1 VATDVEAI
9 PVNTMR
15 VEQAKGEGVVE
26 RYGRYR
32 LRGILGQGGM
42 GRLYVAEESDGDTS
56 GRIVALKRI
65 LPHLA
70 DSPQFRDMFL
80 REARVVARLKHNNIV
95 ATHEFGEIEGSYFV
109 SMEYLP
115 GEDLAKVWE
124 RSRKG
129 PAMPIAV
136 AMALIEQA
144 ATGLHYAHEA
154 RDSGGRPLGLVHRDV
169 NPANLFVTYDGVV
182 KLVDFGIAKNS
193 SAPQR
198 TAPGIFKGTY
208 GYCAPEQV
216 VGGAVDRQTDVFCL
230 GIVFWELLTGR
241 QLFDDGNQVTTI
253 DAVRSRRIDPP
264 STLRPD
270 VPCEVDAIVLR
281 ALDRDRRKRFV
292 SAHQMVGELRAL
304 SRQLPLPG
312 TREIG
317 AWVCKLFGEERVA
330 LKRLISQGRD
340 VEPALARLSGAA
352 PGAQPPR
359 DGHRSSGGKPPSL
372 VEPRTI
378 WSTTLPSRSTSETKR
393 SSGRLPVFSTPPP
406 AERPPQRK
414 RLVAIAALGMVAAA
428 GIAFAS
434 LRETAPAR
442 ATAEPLTTGTL
453 TIRSRPVGAHVL
465 IDGNPSGLITPATL
479 PGLKAGRSVEIRLDK
494 AGYATASRRI
504 AVAPGPSAHDFELAE
519 ATGTLRF
526 ENLPDNAT
534 IFVDDSQAEG
544 RGPLSVPIG
553 PHRVRVETPGDVVF
567 TSEMQIQRG
576 EQTVRLAPA
585 RKGP

>member
-1 VATDVEAI
+1 
-9 PVNTMR
+9 M
-15 VEQAKGEGVVE
+15 GEGVVE

-42 GRLYVAEESDGDTS
+42 GRLYVAEESGGDTP

-80 REARVVARLKHNNIV
+80 REARVVTRLKHNNIV
-95 ATHEFGEIEGSYFV
+95 ATYEFGEIDGSYFV
-109 SMEYLP
+109 SMEYLA
-115 GEDLAKVWE
+115 GEDLAAVWE
-124 RSRKG
+124 RCRSGRI
-129 PAMPIAV
+129 MPLAV

-154 RDSGGRPLGLVHRDV
+154 RDSGGRSLGLVHRDV

-182 KLVDFGIAKNS
+182 KLLDFGIAKNAN
-193 SAPQR
+193 APQR

-253 DAVRSRRIDPP
+253 DAVRSRRIDAP
-264 STLRPD
+264 SAVRPD
-270 VPCEVDAIVLR
+270 VPADVDAIVLR
-281 ALDRDRRKRFV
+281 ALDRDRRQRFT

-304 SRQLPLPG
+304 SRQLAMP
-312 TREIG
+312 TSAEIG
-317 AWVCKLFGEERVA
+317 SWLRQLFGEERVA
-330 LKRLISQGRD
+330 LKRLISYGRD
-340 VEPALARLSGAA
+340 VEPALARLAA
-352 PGAQPPR
+352 LPPQPR
-359 DGHRSSGGKPPSL
+359 RGSQRSSGGKPPSL

-378 WSTTLPSRSTSETKR
+378 WSTSLPTRSTSESKR
-393 SSGRLPVFSTPPP
+393 AALARTLEVPPVAP
-406 AERPPQRK
+406 ERPVQRR
-414 RLVAIAALGMVAAA
+414 RLAAIAALGLVAAA

-434 LRETAPAR
+434 LRGTAGAPPA
-442 ATAEPLTTGTL
+442 ASAEPTGAATL
-453 TIRSRPVGAHVL
+453 TIRSRPAGAHVL
-465 IDGNPSGLITPATL
+465 IDGNPSGLVTPASL
-479 PGLKAGRSVEIRLDK
+479 PGLRAGRSVELRLDK
-494 AGYATASRRI
+494 AGYATVSRRVSVTAGASI
-504 AVAPGPSAHDFELAE
+504 HDFDLEE

-526 ENLPDNAT
+526 EHLPAGAT
-534 IFVDDSQAEG
+534 IFIDDSQAEG

-567 TSEMQIQRG
+567 SGDMQIERG
-576 EQTVRLAPA
+576 EQTVRIAPS

>member
-1 VATDVEAI
+1 MVLD
-9 PVNTMR
+9 
-15 VEQAKGEGVVE
+15 QARGEGVVE

-42 GRLYVAEESDGDTS
+42 GRLYVAEESEGDTS

-70 DSPQFRDMFL
+70 DSPHFRDMFL
-80 REARVVARLKHNNIV
+80 REARVITRLKHNNIV

-115 GEDLAKVWE
+115 GEDLATVWE
-124 RSRKG
+124 RCRKG
-129 PAMPIAV
+129 PLMPITV
-136 AMALIEQA
+136 VMALVEQA

-169 NPANLFVTYDGVV
+169 NPANLFVTYEGVV
-182 KLVDFGIAKNS
+182 KLLDFGIAKNS

-216 VGGAVDRQTDVFCL
+216 VGGNVDRQTDVFCL

-264 STLRPD
+264 SALRAD
-270 VPCEVDAIVLR
+270 VPPEVDAIVLR

-304 SRQLPLPG
+304 SRQLPMPASK
-312 TREIG
+312 EIG
-317 AWVCKLFGEERVA
+317 SWLCKLFGEERVA

-340 VEPALARLSGAA
+340 VEPALARLGGGKPVPQRES
-352 PGAQPPR
+352 
-359 DGHRSSGGKPPSL
+359 HRSSGDKSPSL
-372 VEPRTI
+372 VEPRAI
-378 WSTTLPSRSTSETKR
+378 WSTNLPAHSTSELKR
-393 SSGRLPVFSTPPP
+393 SSSRIPAVVVTPPP
-406 AERPPQRK
+406 GERPSQRK
-414 RLVAIAALGMVAAA
+414 RLAAIAALGLVAAA

-434 LRETAPAR
+434 LRGTAPAP
-442 ATAEPLTTGTL
+442 ADAEPMSTGTL
-453 TIRSRPVGAHVL
+453 TIRSKPAGANVL
-465 IDGNPSGLITPATL
+465 VDGNPSGLVTPATL
-479 PGLKAGRSVEIRLDK
+479 PGLRVGRSVELRLDK
-494 AGYATASRRI
+494 TGYENASRRI
-504 AVAPGPSAHDFELAE
+504 AVTAGTSTHDFELRE
-519 ATGTLRF
+519 ANGTLRF
-526 ENLPDNAT
+526 ENLPADAT
-534 IFVDDSQAEG
+534 IFVDDNQAEG
-544 RGPLSVPIG
+544 RGPLSVSIG
-553 PHRVRVETPGDVVF
+553 AHRVRVETPNDVVF
-567 TSEMQIQRG
+567 TGEMQIQSG
-576 EQTVRLAPA
+576 EQTVRIAPS
-585 RKGP
+585 RKVP

>member
-1 VATDVEAI
+1 
-9 PVNTMR
+9 VNTMR
-15 VEQAKGEGVVE
+15 LEPAQGEGVVE

-42 GRLYVAEESDGDTS
+42 GRLYVAEESDGDAS

-70 DSPQFRDMFL
+70 DSPHFRDMFL

-115 GEDLAKVWE
+115 GEDLAAVWE
-124 RSRKG
+124 RCRTG
-129 PAMPIAV
+129 PPMPVPV
-136 AMALIEQA
+136 AMAMIEQA
-144 ATGLHYAHEA
+144 ATGLHYAHEV

-182 KLVDFGIAKNS
+182 KLLDFGIAKNS

-216 VGGAVDRQTDVFCL
+216 VGGTVDRQTDVFCL

-253 DAVRSRRIDPP
+253 DAVRSRRIEAP
-264 STLRPD
+264 SALRPD
-270 VPCEVDAIVLR
+270 VPAEVDAIALR
-281 ALDRDRRKRFV
+281 ALDRDRRKRYV

-304 SRQLPLPG
+304 SRQLPMPSSKEL
-312 TREIG
+312 G
-317 AWVCKLFGEERVA
+317 AWLGKLFGEERVA
-330 LKRLISQGRD
+330 LKRLIAQGRD
-340 VEPALARLSGAA
+340 VEPALARLGNLS
-352 PGAQPPR
+352 PQSQR
-359 DGHRSSGGKPPSL
+359 ESHRSSGGKSPSL
-372 VEPRTI
+372 VEPRAI
-378 WSTTLPSRSTSETKR
+378 WSTHLPARSTSEMKR
-393 SSGRLPVFSTPPP
+393 STGRIPAVVLTPPP
-406 AERPPQRK
+406 GERPAQRK
-414 RLVAIAALGMVAAA
+414 RLVAIAALAIGLGAGM
-428 GIAFAS
+428 AFVS
-434 LRETAPAR
+434 LRRSAPAP
-442 ATAEPLTTGTL
+442 AGAEPLGTGTL
-453 TIRSRPVGAHVL
+453 TIRSRPAGAHVL
-465 IDGNPSGLITPATL
+465 VDGNPSGLSTPATL
-479 PGLKAGRSVEIRLDK
+479 QGLPVGRSVELRLDK
-494 AGYATASRRI
+494 AGYTTASRRI
-504 AVAPGPSAHDFELAE
+504 TVTAGASAHDFELAE

-526 ENLPDNAT
+526 EGLPPAAT

-544 RGPLSVPIG
+544 LGPLSLAIG
-553 PHRVRVETPGDVVF
+553 PHRVRVETPGDVLF
-567 TSEMQIQRG
+567 TGEMQIQRG
-576 EQTVRLAPA
+576 EQTVRIAPA

>member
-1 VATDVEAI
+1 
-9 PVNTMR
+9 
-15 VEQAKGEGVVE
+15 
-26 RYGRYR
+26 
-32 LRGILGQGGM
+32 M

-80 REARVVARLKHNNIV
+80 REARVVAHLKHNNIV
-95 ATHEFGEIEGSYFV
+95 ATHEVGEIEGSYFV

-115 GEDLAKVWE
+115 GEDLATVWE
-124 RSRKG
+124 RCRKG
-129 PAMPIAV
+129 PPVPVAV
-136 AMALIEQA
+136 AMALVEQA
-144 ATGLHYAHEA
+144 ATGLHYAHEV

-182 KLVDFGIAKNS
+182 KLLDFGIAKNS

-216 VGGAVDRQTDVFCL
+216 VGGNVDRQTDVFCL

-253 DAVRSRRIDPP
+253 DAVRSRRIDAP

-270 VPCEVDAIVLR
+270 VPAEVDAIVLR

-304 SRQLPLPG
+304 SRQLPMPASK
-312 TREIG
+312 EIG
-317 AWVCKLFGEERVA
+317 AWVGKLFGEERVA
-330 LKRLISQGRD
+330 LKRLVAQGRD
-340 VEPALARLSGAA
+340 VEPALARLGSLS
-352 PGAQPPR
+352 PQAQR
-359 DGHRSSGGKPPSL
+359 GSHRSSGGKSPSL

-378 WSTTLPSRSTSETKR
+378 WSTNLPARSTSEMKR
-393 SSGRLPVFSTPPP
+393 STGRLPAVVLTPPP
-406 AERPPQRK
+406 AERPQRQ
-414 RLVAIAALGMVAAA
+414 RLVAIAALAIGAAA
-428 GIAFAS
+428 GIAFVS
-434 LRETAPAR
+434 LRGSAPAP
-442 ATAEPLTTGTL
+442 AGAEPLGTGTL
-453 TIRSRPVGAHVL
+453 TIHSKPAGAHVL
-465 IDGNPSGLITPATL
+465 VDGNPSGLSTPATL
-479 PGLKAGRSVEIRLDK
+479 TGLPVGRSVELRLDK
-494 AGYATASRRI
+494 TGYATTSRRI
-504 AVAPGPSAHDFELAE
+504 TVTAGASAHDFELVE

-526 ENLPDNAT
+526 EGLPPGAT
-534 IFVDDSQAEG
+534 IFIDDTQAEG
-544 RGPLSVPIG
+544 PGPLSLAIG

-576 EQTVRLAPA
+576 EQSVRIAPA

>member
-1 VATDVEAI
+1 
-9 PVNTMR
+9 MR

-42 GRLYVAEESDGDTS
+42 GRLYVAEESDGDAS

-115 GEDLAKVWE
+115 GEDLATVWE

-208 GYCAPEQV
+208 GYCAPEQIL
-216 VGGAVDRQTDVFCL
+216 GGAVDRQTDVFCL

-264 STLRPD
+264 STIRPD

-281 ALDRDRRKRFV
+281 ALDRDRRQRFA

-304 SRQLPLPG
+304 SRQLPLPAG
-312 TREIG
+312 KEIG

-340 VEPALARLSGAA
+340 VEPALARLTASSAA
-352 PGAQPPR
+352 PRRESQ
-359 DGHRSSGGKPPSL
+359 RSSGGKPPSL

-378 WSTTLPSRSTSETKR
+378 WSTNLPGRSTSETKR

-406 AERPPQRK
+406 VERPPQRK
-414 RLVAIAALGMVAAA
+414 RLAAIAALGLVAAA

-434 LRETAPAR
+434 LRGTAPAP
-442 ATAEPLTTGTL
+442 ATAEPLTTGSL
-453 TIRSRPVGAHVL
+453 TIQSRPPGAHVL
-465 IDGNPSGLITPATL
+465 VDGNPSGLVTPATL
-479 PGLKAGRSVEIRLDK
+479 QGLRVGRSVEIRLDK
-494 AGYATASRRI
+494 AGYTTTSRRI
-504 AVAPGPSAHDFELAE
+504 AVTAGPSSHDFELAE

-526 ENLPDNAT
+526 ENVPANAT
-534 IFVDDSQAEG
+534 IFVDDNQADG
-544 RGPLSVPIG
+544 HGPLSVPIG
-553 PHRVRVETPGDVVF
+553 PHRVRVETPGDVIF
-567 TSEMQIQRG
+567 TGEMQVQRG